1 MFSNS
6 GPNTCPTTPPAGPNT
21 GQNAREPPPIS
32 RSAPNTPPPS
42 RSAKD
47 IYGQYIPLE
56 PPPIRKNGYVPIYD
70 VSRSN
75 VEYIHDVS
83 RELEYNAQFYN
94 PKLQSQPSF
103 FIDTTKADRSGLP
116 WTSTDVTLIDLQV
129 LKWTCSSATG
139 SIIGAGKIALY
150 LWNEC
155 HRRMYRSIQA
165 QKLGIANKIV
175 NSCFRT
181 DMQTGAKLVKQA
193 GPVFLLYNSLRH
205 PELLGATV
213 ALVQAEVPLKYQFSP
228 GQLSAIYLHDLP
240 HRHVVTRI
248 AVFVLVR
255 LLVINTS
262 NPTTKCESVFR
273 TKVLAVIG
281 SKNLPAFSN
290 FVHLIR
296 VSGLTPALAF
306 LLYFKIH
313 DCLTSGEHA
322 NLKPGNVCQID
333 VTGSTNRVS
342 TVLNHAYDDLKA
354 AEVVTAFVNTAGNN
368 TAGNNTTGGAA
379 SHLGNVVHP
388 DAASAHFTDL
398 SDKSSGVQLPSLRQV
413 GLDGLLEELP
423 SNAPVGGKNTEQQAK
438 FRTQVLERGL
448 STGCADLGA
457 DMPQPQ
463 INGIVNGA
471 EAGGKCLLRM
481 DAAMRSA
488 GVVTKTRKK
497 ILSKIGKDLKL
508 KERLAKR
515 AREAKD
521 KADAMQAKADA
532 RAAKKAKKALR
543 VALGS
548 KVKAPKELFGD
559 GTGGDFYG
567 IVASIDRRRDH
578 VVVDWDDG
586 ERMAASVS
594 HITAVD
600 DQEFES
606 MKAGPCLFVPC
617 SDGENSEG
625 HGDDDGASSDGA
637 SSDDAGSGGA
647 DV

>member
-1 MFSNS
+1 MFSS
-6 GPNTCPTTPPAGPNT
+6 GAPDTCPTTPV
-21 GQNAREPPPIS
+21 
-32 RSAPNTPPPS
+32 RS
-42 RSAKD
+42 
-47 IYGQYIPLE
+47 IYGEYVL
-56 PPPIRKNGYVPIYD
+56 PPPIRKNGCVPIYD

-75 VEYIHDVS
+75 VS
-83 RELEYNAQFYN
+83 RELEYNEQFYN

-103 FIDTTKADRSGLP
+103 FIDTTKADRSGLT
-116 WTSTDVTLIDLQV
+116 WTSTDVTLIDYQV

-368 TAGNNTTGGAA
+368 TAGNTTAGNTTAGAA
-379 SHLGNVVHP
+379 SHLDNVVHP
-388 DAASAHFTDL
+388 DAANAHFTDH
-398 SDKSSGVQLPSLRQV
+398 
-413 GLDGLLEELP
+413 
-423 SNAPVGGKNTEQQAK
+423 NAH
-438 FRTQVLERGL
+438 FRTKVL
-448 STGCADLGA
+448 AV
-457 DMPQPQ
+457 
-463 INGIVNGA
+463 I
-471 EAGGKCLLRM
+471 
-481 DAAMRSA
+481 
-488 GVVTKTRKK
+488 
-497 ILSKIGKDLKL
+497 
-508 KERLAKR
+508 
-515 AREAKD
+515 
-521 KADAMQAKADA
+521 
-532 RAAKKAKKALR
+532 
-543 VALGS
+543 GS
-548 KVKAPKELFGD
+548 KNLPAFSNFVHAIRVSGLTPALAFLLHDCLTSGEHANLKPGNVCQID
-559 GTGGDFYG
+559 VTG
-567 IVASIDRRRDH
+567 ATNR
-578 VVVDWDDG
+578 
-586 ERMAASVS
+586 VS
-594 HITAVD
+594 TVLNL
-600 DQEFES
+600 
-606 MKAGPCLFVPC
+606 MLTTT
-617 SDGENSEG
+617 
-625 HGDDDGASSDGA
+625 
-637 SSDDAGSGGA
+637 
-647 DV
+647 